1 MPNCKS
7 ILEYYG
13 PMADSTLQIRS
24 MVGVLGAQ
32 IPGTDIAEH
41 LVAAVIAA
49 VRLTWLDRLVIFRR
63 VAHPCPSTATS
74 GVNG

>member
-41 LVAAVIAA
+41 LVAVVIAA
-49 VRLTWLDRLVIFRR
+49 VWLTWLDHLVIFRR
-63 VAHPCPSTATS
+63 IMHPCPSTAAS
-74 GVNG
+74 GVSG